1 MVHRMPLVNS
11 DGSLWNGS
19 NPQKKKTAD
28 EEWKEY
34 KQKSKEEKEQ
44 LRNERDKEQFDYY
57 VGISEKYKS
66 NSWEYI
72 KMKLDEEKEKQRKAR
87 ELEKKKME
95 QMRAN
100 TSMFSLTN
108 AEMDGYRV
116 GDIRDKW

>member
-1 MVHRMPLVNS
+1 MYRMPLVNS
-11 DGSLWNGS
+11 DGSLWNGIS
-19 NPQKKKTAD
+19 IQKKKTAD

-44 LRNERDKEQFDYY
+44 LRNEREKEQFDYY
-57 VGISEKYKS
+57 VGLSEKYKS

-95 QMRAN
+95 QMRAK
-100 TSMFSLTN
+100 TSMFSLTKK
-108 AEMDGYRV
+108 EWDGCRL